1 MASDHASRKL
11 LCNAICGDEAESAKG
26 CAFASQQLGG
36 VIPPKHHEVG
46 TTGNIGM
53 NFPYSFGIFIAELL
67 AEILP
72 CSKGRIAD
80 DVIRLRPFW
89 PFRVLVA
96 IDLDLVSF
104 RVCSCDGL
112 ASVIER
118 QFLRV
123 AGEHGV
129 RDLNRLEIAENRLG
143 RHPAARAKLPLQ
155 KADPEHQFGDR
166 RRAGIDFKSQE
177 LVRVDGLEFVTGEAA
192 LSGERGQGLQNFAFE
207 PFHQFERYIKEVSG
221 AAGRIENAN
230 AAKLFVKSLH
240 QGSRSLRIAL
250 AAFGLRCCLDIRP
263 FGS

>member
-1 MASDHASRKL
+1 MSRSFAKRDQRFVGVKRLFFQRFLQNTLLCSCLCYGHCDSNRCGIARRLGPWMVGNCHSDGNRLFRLEMASDHASRKL

-143 RHPAARAKLPLQ
+143 RHPAARAKMPLQ

-166 RRAGIDFKSQE
+166 RRAGIDFKSQ
-177 LVRVDGLEFVTGEAA
+177 
-192 LSGERGQGLQNFAFE
+192 
-207 PFHQFERYIKEVSG
+207 
-221 AAGRIENAN
+221 
-230 AAKLFVKSLH
+230 
-240 QGSRSLRIAL
+240 
-250 AAFGLRCCLDIRP
+250 
-263 FGS
+263 